1 MTAGKNVGTLYIV
14 ATPIGNLKDF
24 TYRAVETLQNVQLI
38 AAEDTRHSRKLLQH
52 YKIGTPTISY
62 FEHNRFTRIPKIIET
77 LHMGSDVAIITDAGT
92 PGVSDPAYKLV
103 RAAIKEG
110 IRVEAIPGSS
120 ALLAALVSSGLPTD
134 RFLFEGFIPSK
145 KGRKKR
151 LESIQDDQAP
161 IVFFESPHRV
171 VKTLNDIY
179 EVLGDRPA
187 VLARELTKLHE
198 EIIRGT
204 VSELLTYFTQKS
216 PRGECV
222 LMIGKDDPHVYFG

>member
-1 MTAGKNVGTLYIV
+1 VTAGKNVGTLYIV

-52 YKIGTPTISY
+52 YKIGTQTISY

-103 RAAIKEG
+103 RAAIEEG

-120 ALLAALVSSGLPTD
+120 ALLSALVSSGLPTD

-151 LESIQDDQAP
+151 LESIQDDQAT

-171 VKTLNDIY
+171 VKTLKDIY

>member
-38 AAEDTRHSRKLLQH
+38 AAEDTRHSRKLLLH

-62 FEHNRFTRIPKIIET
+62 FEHNRFTRIPKIIKT

-103 RAAIKEG
+103 RAAIEEG
-110 IRVEAIPGSS
+110 LRVEAIPGSS

-151 LESIQDDQAP
+151 LESIQDDQAT

>member
-52 YKIGTPTISY
+52 YKIGTQTISY

-151 LESIQDDQAP
+151 LESIQDDQAT

-171 VKTLNDIY
+171 VKTLKDIY